1 MYIFGLGGELCVV
14 CVECC
19 VCECCE
25 SFRLGASEC
34 LYVFCPLFC
43 MVFAVD

>member
-1 MYIFGLGGELCVV
+1 MHIFGLVGELCVV

-34 LYVFCPLFC
+34 MSSVACFVWFLQ
-43 MVFAVD
+43 